1 MKRILMK
8 LARRIIPLAFLC
20 AFLYVSAAALENP
33 FSDVRNDAPYY
44 DAVMWALET
53 HVTAGTSATAFS
65 PAATCNRGQVVT
77 FLWRAAG
84 QLEPSS
90 DNNPFSDVGASSF
103 CYKAVLWA
111 VQQEITNGTSDSTFS
126 PGNPCTYAHVLTFL
140 WRSTGSPSPT
150 GKGAYAGSWYADAL
164 AWADESGILNGA
176 SFTPTSPC
184 PRSDIVSFL
193 YRWAR
198 PASLSRYP
206 YLAVDRIPI
215 PESELQGSY
224 RSAELEFIVE
234 LQGAPGDRQELLFLI
249 QNAFSGEPI
258 TGCQR
263 AGVNFYLGAPMMD
276 GNFAVGFSRV
286 DGVIYLDCYYDDVHL
301 DKIPRASFEDAF
313 DDSDTDEVW
322 MGDYV
327 GSWIGADGDARYEL
341 TIDFAGLRDDVE
353 YCKIH
358 LDYRGRLQWDALCAF
373 NGVRSALVI
382 SGVEETDEHFN
393 KYTGESEAETVTRNC
408 QGVIALQDDG
418 SLWINVTADDG
429 SLKDF
434 LEDIDGRFVRDL

>member
-8 LARRIIPLAFLC
+8 LTRWTIPLAFLC
-20 AFLYVSAAALENP
+20 AFLCVSAAALENP

-65 PAATCNRGQVVT
+65 PSATCNRGQVVT

-84 QLEPSS
+84 QPEPTS
-90 DNNPFSDVGASSF
+90 DNNPFSDVSSSSF

-111 VQQEITNGTSDSTFS
+111 VQQEITNGTTDSTFS
-126 PGNPCTYAHVLTFL
+126 PGNLCTYAHVLTFL
-140 WRSTGSPSPT
+140 WRSVGEPEPA
-150 GKGAYAGSWYADAL
+150 GQGAYAGAWYADAL
-164 AWADESGILNGA
+164 AWSNENGILKSA
-176 SFTPTSPC
+176 SFTPTNPC

-198 PASLSRYP
+198 PASLSQYP
-206 YLAVDRIPI
+206 QLAVDRTPI
-215 PESELQGSY
+215 PESELSGTY
-224 RSAELEFIVE
+224 RDENFEFIVE
-234 LQGAPGDRQELLFLI
+234 LQGAEGDKQELLFII
-249 QNAFSGEPI
+249 QDAH
-258 TGCQR
+258 TGDFVGGCER
-263 AGVNFYLGAPMMD
+263 VGVNFYKSDVHSSGE
-276 GNFAVGFSRV
+276 FAVGFSRV
-286 DGVIYLDCYYDDVHL
+286 DGVIYLDYYRNNVYMRKIPLVPENAFEDSGADDVW
-301 DKIPRASFEDAF
+301 I
-313 DDSDTDEVW
+313 
-322 MGDYV
+322 GNYV

-341 TIDFAGLRDDVE
+341 TIDFGGLQDDVE
-353 YCKIH
+353 YCKFH

-373 NGVRSALVI
+373 NSARSGLVI
-382 SGVEETDEHFN
+382 SGVEETDEHYN
-393 KYTGESEAETVTRNC
+393 KYTGESEPETVTRNC

-418 SLWINVTADDG
+418 SLWINITADDG